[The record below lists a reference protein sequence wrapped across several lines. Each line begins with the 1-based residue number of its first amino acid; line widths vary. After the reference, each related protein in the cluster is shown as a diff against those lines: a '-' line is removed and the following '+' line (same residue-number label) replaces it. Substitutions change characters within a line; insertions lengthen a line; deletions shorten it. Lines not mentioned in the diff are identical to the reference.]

1 MTTDELESRIKTLEK
16 DTKILK
22 RLYFVKYRYKGESI
36 EESSQRIG
44 ITRNEG
50 YIWQRRWNERGYDG
64 LIPRYGGGRPM
75 KLSSDELDRLIEI
88 LNQKTTWTTDDV
100 RTMIHQEF
108 GVEYTLNPYYPK
120 EV

>member
-1 MTTDELESRIKTLEK
+1 M
-16 DTKILK
+16 
-22 RLYFVKYRYKGESI
+22 YFYPV
-36 EESSQRIG
+36 SSFLSAFAQRSNYSSFLNG
-44 ITRNEG
+44 SF
-50 YIWQRRWNERGYDG
+50 WRGLDG

-120 EV
+120 EVLLFKYLPVFHSNPFWFSQSVP

>member
-1 MTTDELESRIKTLEK
+1 
-16 DTKILK
+16 
-22 RLYFVKYRYKGESI
+22 
-36 EESSQRIG
+36 
-44 ITRNEG
+44 
-50 YIWQRRWNERGYDG
+50 
-64 LIPRYGGGRPM
+64 M

-120 EV
+120 EVLLFKYLPVFHSNPFWFSQSVP